1 MNTLQYYTPERCTQ
15 IFNSIKNSKW
25 RIWKIIDCDDKILQS
40 KFPIATPI
48 DLWNFIRE
56 AKNPKSLYYSVS
68 CFLNA
73 ENNHGAFYK
82 QNIWIPGMA
91 INLFPREGYILA
103 DTLLLNT
110 FFFIDID
117 HETDLS
123 IVQEDG
129 RKIIKELGYPEFL
142 RYSGTKGIHLG
153 YPQQVPN
160 IADPI
165 KRIEKCKE
173 DKIKIAKRLINL
185 GLSTIDTNHE
195 NVMTNIFCEI
205 AAPYSIKLN
214 GNVVQPIDILDF
226 MNNDIHSILS
236 LKPTRVT
243 RRNPVSDGLNSS
255 NDENV
260 AMQGSN
266 ALQHSN
272 IWGRGRFSGLS
283 TYPHYFGIIANFVPG
298 LNNNYVPFIKMHKS
312 RKVDLQDIKE
322 DLGDLL
328 IFGERNH
335 YWLIGYKL
343 FQKEKLL
350 KVMRKLKAS
359 NIAEFERRYA
369 KFRFTNV
376 LDKAR
381 KEIMPPPKLIYKLKS
396 KKPYTYSLAH
406 KNFFKEFDEQDK
418 MYGNP
423 ILKTYE
429 AISRP

>member
-1 MNTLQYYTPERCTQ
+1 MFKYYTLEQCEK
-15 IFNSIKNSKW
+15 IFNAVKNSKW
-25 RIWKIIDCDDKILQS
+25 RIWKIIDCDDKIIQS
-40 KFPIATPI
+40 KFPIASPN
-48 DLWNFIRE
+48 DLLKFIRIS
-56 AKNPKSLYYSVS
+56 KNPKALYYSVS

-82 QNIWIPGMA
+82 QHIRIPGTT
-91 INLFPREGYILA
+91 INLFPREGYISA

-129 RKIIKELGYPEFL
+129 RTIIKELGYPEFL

-153 YPQQVPN
+153 YPQQVPE
-160 IADPI
+160 IKDPI
-165 KRIEKCKE
+165 KRIEQCKK
-173 DKIKIAKRLINL
+173 DKIEITKRLMKL
-185 GLSTIDTNHE
+185 DLKTLDKNHE
-195 NVMTNIFCEI
+195 NVMTNLFCEI
-205 AAPYSIKLN
+205 AAPYSLKSN
-214 GNVVQPIDILDF
+214 GNIVRPIDISDF
-226 MNNDIHSILS
+226 MNHDIHSILS
-236 LKPTRVT
+236 LKPTRAR
-243 RRNPVSDGLNSS
+243 RRNLVSDGLNSP

-260 AMQGSN
+260 AIQGRN
-266 ALQHSN
+266 VLQHSN
-272 IWGRGRFSGLS
+272 IWGRGRFSDLS
-283 TYPHYFGIIANFVPG
+283 TYPHYFGVVANFVPG
-298 LNNNYVPFIKMHKS
+298 LRNNYVPFIKMHKS

-328 IFGERNH
+328 IFGEKNH

-359 NIAEFERRYA
+359 NIVEFERRYA

-376 LDKAR
+376 LDKDR
-381 KEIMPPPKLIYKLKS
+381 KEIMPPPKLIYRLKS
-396 KKPYTYSLAH
+396 KKSYTYSLAH